1 MYYKLDL
8 LSTISIQI
16 SWYTLK
22 KGKRDKSKVIGGWK
36 GQFVYNFV
44 TYLKLGHFCQSAH
57 FHIYLQPFGPFNVSI
72 LIIYTGWSVIW
83 LVHFI

>member
-16 SWYTLK
+16 SWHTLK

-44 TYLKLGHFCQSAH
+44 TYL
-57 FHIYLQPFGPFNVSI
+57 
-72 LIIYTGWSVIW
+72 
-83 LVHFI
+83 